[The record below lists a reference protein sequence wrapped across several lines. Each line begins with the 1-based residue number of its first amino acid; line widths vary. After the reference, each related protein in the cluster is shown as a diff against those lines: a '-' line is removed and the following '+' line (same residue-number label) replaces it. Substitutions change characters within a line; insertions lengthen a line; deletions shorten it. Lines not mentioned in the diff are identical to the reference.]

1 MKITKLMLNNFS
13 SYEGINIFDFT
24 TTPRKTIVLI
34 GGQNGAGKTSIFD
47 AIKIALYGPLAFG
60 YSGANS
66 HYSKKIKEYI
76 NSKTYNKADCNSGV
90 AIEFE
95 IKQDREV
102 KKYTINRQWTIDDK
116 KLKEDCII
124 ECGGKKYDESE
135 HTYFESYLQSVIPP
149 NLFDFFL
156 FDGEEVGNIFSDD
169 GYNKF
174 IKDAL
179 LTLCGIDTYAI
190 IQKFCSSYIGK
201 SEDDVEQQIKEEYA
215 ECMKAIHIL
224 TEKIGLDNVKIQNNQ
239 KRIEEMYVANEQ
251 LNESYKRAGGISE
264 KDKSHNQAEIDS
276 FDKKRNEISADLK
289 SFMEDTMPFFLLKS
303 FNDDMESQ
311 IDYEEKDMISEYVR
325 LMISKEYLK
334 SILVEKTDNA
344 EQLSEDLFNA
354 INNKISP
361 KGDND
366 VERILDFSRDEI
378 SAVESVMNLVD
389 SIDIKT
395 LSRRIKDR
403 SKYTKKVISLNQKL
417 REALSEE
424 DAQNYLSQIHNNEEE
439 IKRLENEIHQLTQL
453 CESNNLLIKE
463 YSTKKDLLYKKI
475 LDTAANKHAYALS
488 SDIAEIMGTLIDSKT
503 KSIRKKLAKYTVE
516 NLSEI
521 YRKDNLIT
529 SIDISEDFK
538 ITLYQKLIY
547 SAEEIKS
554 AIYNIGL
561 NEFFSQIDE
570 SSQKHLLE
578 QMKIKSVEEINFKI
592 HNIDEN
598 TEFTLNRRIELTRL
612 SKGERQIFILAL
624 YQAIIKISNN
634 DIPFVIDTPYA
645 RIDAIHREEISK
657 KFFPKISKQVII
669 LSTDEEITEDY
680 YPIIKPYIAQEYL
693 LSNNQSENRTSI
705 EKRYFFEV

>member
-1 MKITKLMLNNFS
+1 MLNNFS

-24 TTPRKTIVLI
+24 TTPRKTIILI
-34 GGQNGAGKTSIFD
+34 GGQNGAGKTSIFE

-76 NSKTYNKADCNSGV
+76 NSKTYNKVDCNSGV

-124 ECGGKKYDESE
+124 ECNGKKYDESE
-135 HTYFESYLQSVIPP
+135 HAYFESYLQSVIPP

-156 FDGEEVGNIFSDD
+156 FDGEEVGSIFSDD

-190 IQKFCSSYIGK
+190 IQKFCSSYVGK
-201 SEDDVEQQIKEEYA
+201 SEDDVEQQINEEYA
-215 ECMKAIHIL
+215 ECMKTIL
-224 TEKIGLDNVKIQNNQ
+224 NLSEKIEVDNARVQVNQ
-239 KRIEEMYVANEQ
+239 QRIEELHVANEQ
-251 LNESYKRAGGISE
+251 LSESYKRAGGISE
-264 KDKSHNQAEIDS
+264 KDKSHIQVEIDRL
-276 FDKKRNEISADLK
+276 DKKRNEISVDIK
-289 SFMEDTMPFFLLKS
+289 SFMEDSMPFYLLRT

-311 IDYEEKDMISEYVR
+311 IDFEEKDMISEYVR
-325 LMISKEYLK
+325 HMISKEYLK
-334 SILVEKTDNA
+334 SILDGRTDNA
-344 EQLSEDLFNA
+344 EQLSEDLFIA

-361 KGDND
+361 KNDNG

-378 SAVESVMNLVD
+378 STVESVMTLVD
-389 SIDIKT
+389 SIDEKK
-395 LSRRIKDR
+395 LSRRIKER
-403 SKYTKKVISLNQKL
+403 SNYTKKVISLNQKL
-417 REALSEE
+417 RESLSEE
-424 DAQNYLSQIHNNEEE
+424 DAQNYLDQIHNNEDE
-439 IKRLENEIHQLTQL
+439 ITRLEAENHQLTQL
-453 CESNNLLIKE
+453 CESNNLLINE
-463 YSTKKDLLYKKI
+463 YTTKKEMLYKKI

-488 SDIAEIMGTLIDSKT
+488 SDIADIMGTLIDSKT
-503 KSIRKKLAKYTVE
+503 KSIRKKLAKFTVE

-529 SIDISEDFK
+529 SIDISDDFK
-538 ITLYQKLIY
+538 ITLYQKHMY
-547 SAEEIKS
+547 SVDEIKS

-570 SSQKHLLE
+570 ASQKLLLA
-578 QMKIKSVEEINFKI
+578 QMQIKSIEEINFMI
-592 HNIDEN
+592 HNIDEK
-598 TEFTLNRRIELTRL
+598 TEFALNRRIELTRL

>member
-156 FDGEEVGNIFSDD
+156 FDGEEVGNLFSDD

-224 TEKIGLDNVKIQNNQ
+224 TEKIRLDNVKIQNNQ

-264 KDKSHNQAEIDS
+264 KDKSHIQAEIDS
-276 FDKKRNEISADLK
+276 LDKKRNEISADLK

-303 FNDDMESQ
+303 FNADMESQ
-311 IDYEEKDMISEYVR
+311 IDFEEKDMISEYVR

-378 SAVESVMNLVD
+378 SAVESVMTLVD

-395 LSRRIKDR
+395 LSRRIKER

-547 SAEEIKS
+547 SVDEIKS

-570 SSQKHLLE
+570 ASQKHLLE

-592 HNIDEN
+592 HNIDEK

-624 YQAIIKISNN
+624 YQAMIKISNN

>member
-156 FDGEEVGNIFSDD
+156 FDGEEVGNLFSDD

-224 TEKIGLDNVKIQNNQ
+224 TEKIRLDNVKIQNNQ

-264 KDKSHNQAEIDS
+264 KDKSHIQAEIDS
-276 FDKKRNEISADLK
+276 LDKKRNEISADLK

-311 IDYEEKDMISEYVR
+311 IDFEEKDMISEYVR

-378 SAVESVMNLVD
+378 SAVESVMTLVD

-395 LSRRIKDR
+395 LSRRIKER

-488 SDIAEIMGTLIDSKT
+488 SDIAETMGTLIDSKT

-547 SAEEIKS
+547 SVDEIKS

-570 SSQKHLLE
+570 ASQKHLLE

-592 HNIDEN
+592 HNIDEK

-624 YQAIIKISNN
+624 YQAMIKISNN

>member
-264 KDKSHNQAEIDS
+264 KDKSHIQAEIDS
-276 FDKKRNEISADLK
+276 LDKKRNEISADLK

-378 SAVESVMNLVD
+378 SAVESVMTLVD

-547 SAEEIKS
+547 SVEEIKS

-570 SSQKHLLE
+570 ASQKHLLE

-592 HNIDEN
+592 HNIDEK

>member
-102 KKYTINRQWTIDDK
+102 KKYTTNRQWTIDDK

-156 FDGEEVGNIFSDD
+156 FDGEEVGNLFSDD

-224 TEKIGLDNVKIQNNQ
+224 TEKIRLDNVKIQNNQ

-264 KDKSHNQAEIDS
+264 KDKSHIQAEIDS
-276 FDKKRNEISADLK
+276 LDKKRNEISADLK

-311 IDYEEKDMISEYVR
+311 IDFEEKDMISEYVR

-378 SAVESVMNLVD
+378 SAVESVMTLVD

-395 LSRRIKDR
+395 LSRRIKER

-547 SAEEIKS
+547 SVDEIKS

-570 SSQKHLLE
+570 ASQKHLLE

-592 HNIDEN
+592 HNIDEK

-624 YQAIIKISNN
+624 YQAMIKISNN

>member
-24 TTPRKTIVLI
+24 TTPRKTIILI
-34 GGQNGAGKTSIFD
+34 GGQNGAGKTSIFE

-76 NSKTYNKADCNSGV
+76 NSKTYNKVDCNSGV

-124 ECGGKKYDESE
+124 ECNGKKYDESE
-135 HTYFESYLQSVIPP
+135 HAYFESYLQSVIPP

-156 FDGEEVGNIFSDD
+156 FDGEEVGSIFSDD

-190 IQKFCSSYIGK
+190 IQKFCSSYVGK
-201 SEDDVEQQIKEEYA
+201 SEDDVEQQINEEYA
-215 ECMKAIHIL
+215 ECMKTIL
-224 TEKIGLDNVKIQNNQ
+224 NLSEKIEVDNARVQVNQ
-239 KRIEEMYVANEQ
+239 QRIEELHVANEQ
-251 LNESYKRAGGISE
+251 LSESYKRAGGISE
-264 KDKSHNQAEIDS
+264 KDKSHIQVEIDRL
-276 FDKKRNEISADLK
+276 DKKRNEISVDIK
-289 SFMEDTMPFFLLKS
+289 SFMEDSMPFYLLRT

-311 IDYEEKDMISEYVR
+311 IDFEEKDMISEYVR
-325 LMISKEYLK
+325 HMISKEYLK
-334 SILVEKTDNA
+334 SILDGRTDNA
-344 EQLSEDLFNA
+344 EQLSEDLFIA

-361 KGDND
+361 KNDNG

-378 SAVESVMNLVD
+378 STVESVMTLVD
-389 SIDIKT
+389 SIDEKK
-395 LSRRIKDR
+395 LSRRIKER
-403 SKYTKKVISLNQKL
+403 SNYTKKVISLNQKL
-417 REALSEE
+417 RESLSEE
-424 DAQNYLSQIHNNEEE
+424 DAQNYLDQIHNNEDE
-439 IKRLENEIHQLTQL
+439 ITRLEAENHQLTQL
-453 CESNNLLIKE
+453 CESNNLLINE
-463 YSTKKDLLYKKI
+463 YTTKKEMLYKKI

-488 SDIAEIMGTLIDSKT
+488 SDIADIMGTLIDSKT
-503 KSIRKKLAKYTVE
+503 KSIRKKLAKFTVE

-529 SIDISEDFK
+529 SIDISDDFK
-538 ITLYQKLIY
+538 ITLYQKHMY
-547 SAEEIKS
+547 SVDEIKS

-570 SSQKHLLE
+570 ASQKLLLA
-578 QMKIKSVEEINFKI
+578 QMQIKSIEEINFMI
-592 HNIDEN
+592 HNIDEK
-598 TEFTLNRRIELTRL
+598 TEFALNRRIELTRL

>member
-1 MKITKLMLNNFS
+1 MLNNFS

-24 TTPRKTIVLI
+24 TTPRKTIILI
-34 GGQNGAGKTSIFD
+34 GGQNGAGKTSIFE

-76 NSKTYNKADCNSGV
+76 NSKTYNKVDCNSGV

-124 ECGGKKYDESE
+124 ECNGKKYDESE
-135 HTYFESYLQSVIPP
+135 HAYFESYLQSVIPP
-149 NLFDFFL
+149 NLFDFFF
-156 FDGEEVGNIFSDD
+156 FDGEEVGSIFSDD

-190 IQKFCSSYIGK
+190 IQKFCSSYVGK
-201 SEDDVEQQIKEEYA
+201 SEDDVEQQINEEYA
-215 ECMKAIHIL
+215 ECMKTIL
-224 TEKIGLDNVKIQNNQ
+224 NLSEKIEVDNARVQVNQ
-239 KRIEEMYVANEQ
+239 QRIEELHVANEQ
-251 LNESYKRAGGISE
+251 LSESYKRAGGISE
-264 KDKSHNQAEIDS
+264 KDKSHIQVEIDRL
-276 FDKKRNEISADLK
+276 DKKRNEISVDIK
-289 SFMEDTMPFFLLKS
+289 SFMEDSMPFYLLRT

-311 IDYEEKDMISEYVR
+311 IDFEEKDMISEYVR
-325 LMISKEYLK
+325 HMISKEYLK
-334 SILVEKTDNA
+334 SILDGRTDNA
-344 EQLSEDLFNA
+344 EQLSEDLFIA

-361 KGDND
+361 KNDNG

-378 SAVESVMNLVD
+378 STVESVMTLVD
-389 SIDIKT
+389 SIDEKK
-395 LSRRIKDR
+395 LSRRIKER
-403 SKYTKKVISLNQKL
+403 SNYTKKVISLNQKL
-417 REALSEE
+417 RESLSEE
-424 DAQNYLSQIHNNEEE
+424 DAQNYLDQIHNNEDE
-439 IKRLENEIHQLTQL
+439 ITRLEAENHQLTQL
-453 CESNNLLIKE
+453 CESNNLLINE
-463 YSTKKDLLYKKI
+463 YTTKKEMLYKKI

-488 SDIAEIMGTLIDSKT
+488 SDIADIMGTLIDSKT
-503 KSIRKKLAKYTVE
+503 KSIRKKLAKFTVE

-529 SIDISEDFK
+529 SIDISDDFK
-538 ITLYQKLIY
+538 ITLYQKHMY
-547 SAEEIKS
+547 SVDEIKS

-570 SSQKHLLE
+570 ASQKLLLA
-578 QMKIKSVEEINFKI
+578 QMQIKSIEEINFMI
-592 HNIDEN
+592 HNIDEK
-598 TEFTLNRRIELTRL
+598 TEFALNRRIELTRL

>member
-24 TTPRKTIVLI
+24 TTSRKTIILI
-34 GGQNGAGKTSIFD
+34 GGQNGAGKTSIFE

-124 ECGGKKYDESE
+124 ECDGKKYDESE
-135 HTYFESYLQSVIPP
+135 HAYFESYLQSVIPP

-156 FDGEEVGNIFSDD
+156 FDGEEVGGIFSDD

-179 LTLCGIDTYAI
+179 LTLCGIDTYSI
-190 IQKFCSSYIGK
+190 IQKFCSSYVGK
-201 SEDDVEQQIKEEYA
+201 SEDDVEQQINEEYA
-215 ECMKAIHIL
+215 ECMKTILNL
-224 TEKIGLDNVKIQNNQ
+224 TEKIEIDNARVQDNQ
-239 KRIEEMYVANEQ
+239 QRIEELHVANEQ
-251 LNESYKRAGGISE
+251 LSESYKRAGGISE
-264 KDKSHNQAEIDS
+264 KDKSHIQVEIDRL
-276 FDKKRNEISADLK
+276 DKKRNEISVDIK
-289 SFMEDTMPFFLLKS
+289 SFMEDSMPFYLLKT
-303 FNDDMESQ
+303 FNDDIDSQ
-311 IDYEEKDMISEYVR
+311 INFEEKDMISEYVR

-334 SILVEKTDNA
+334 SILDGRTDNA
-344 EQLSEDLFNA
+344 EQLSEDLFIA

-361 KGDND
+361 KNANG

-378 SAVESVMNLVD
+378 SSVESVMALVD
-389 SIDIKT
+389 SIDEKT
-395 LSRRIKDR
+395 LSRRIKKR
-403 SKYTKKVISLNQKL
+403 SNYTKKVISLNQKI
-417 REALSEE
+417 RESLSEE
-424 DAQNYLSQIHNNEEE
+424 DAQNYLDQIHNNEDE
-439 IKRLENEIHQLTQL
+439 IKRLEAEIHQLTQL

-463 YSTKKDLLYKKI
+463 YTTKKDLLYKKI
-475 LDTAANKHAYALS
+475 LDTATNKHAYALS

-503 KSIRKKLAKYTVE
+503 RSIRKKLAKYTVE

-529 SIDISEDFK
+529 SIDISDDFK
-538 ITLYQKLIY
+538 ITLYQKHIY
-547 SAEEIKS
+547 SVDEIKS

-561 NEFFSQIDE
+561 NEFVSQIDE
-570 SSQKHLLE
+570 ASQKHLLA
-578 QMKIKSVEEINFKI
+578 QMQIKSIEEINLMI
-592 HNIDEN
+592 HNIDEK
-598 TEFTLNRRIELTRL
+598 TEFSLNRRIELTRL

>member
-156 FDGEEVGNIFSDD
+156 FDGEEVGNLFSDD

-215 ECMKAIHIL
+215 ECMKAIHTL
-224 TEKIGLDNVKIQNNQ
+224 TEKIRLDNVKIQNNQ

-251 LNESYKRAGGISE
+251 LDESYKRAGGISE
-264 KDKSHNQAEIDS
+264 KDKSHIQAEIDS
-276 FDKKRNEISADLK
+276 LDKKRNEISADLK

-311 IDYEEKDMISEYVR
+311 IDFEEKDMISEYVR

-378 SAVESVMNLVD
+378 SAVESVMTLVD

-395 LSRRIKDR
+395 LSRRIKER

-547 SAEEIKS
+547 SVDEIKS

-570 SSQKHLLE
+570 ASQKHLLE

-592 HNIDEN
+592 HNIDEK

>member
-47 AIKIALYGPLAFG
+47 AIKIALYGSLAFG

-156 FDGEEVGNIFSDD
+156 FDGEEVGNLFSDD

-224 TEKIGLDNVKIQNNQ
+224 TEKIRLDNVKIQNNQ

-264 KDKSHNQAEIDS
+264 KDKSHIQAEIDS
-276 FDKKRNEISADLK
+276 LDKKRNEISADLK

-311 IDYEEKDMISEYVR
+311 IDFEEKDMISEYVR

-378 SAVESVMNLVD
+378 SAVESVMTLVD

-395 LSRRIKDR
+395 LSRRIKER

-547 SAEEIKS
+547 SVDEIKS

-570 SSQKHLLE
+570 ASQKHLLE

-592 HNIDEN
+592 HNIDEK